1 MDEFVHK
8 KIVVNILGK
17 EYAVKE
23 LTLAQKNKLLG
34 VVGGF
39 LKDIAANAFFRK
51 DDSGGLHF
59 NFADEVSLAE
69 LNIDRIILC
78 SIDATPEL
86 LRLSIPDFKDW
97 DNLPESAS
105 RDALLKSLEVQDFK
119 GHLSNFISAGAAII
133 R

>member
-8 KIVVNILGK
+8 NVVVKILGK
-17 EYAVKE
+17 EYPVKE
-23 LTLAQKNKLLG
+23 LTLAQKNKLLS
-34 VVGGF
+34 VVGEF
-39 LKDIAANAFFRK
+39 IRDIAANAFFRK
-51 DDSGGLHF
+51 DNDGGLHF

-69 LNIDRIILC
+69 LNIDKIILS

-105 RDALLKSLEVQDFK
+105 REALLTSIQTQDFK
-119 GHLSNFISAGAAII
+119 GYIGNFFSVATNLI